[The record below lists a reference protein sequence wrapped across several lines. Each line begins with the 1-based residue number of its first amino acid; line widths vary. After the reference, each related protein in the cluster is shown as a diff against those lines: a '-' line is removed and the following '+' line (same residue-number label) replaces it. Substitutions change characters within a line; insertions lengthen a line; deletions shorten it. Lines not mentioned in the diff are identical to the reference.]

1 MRHLADHAVRAVW
14 GCLTMTYFH
23 GRESP
28 LSSALSRFTVL
39 FGMGRSGSNS
49 LWSSGKRRSGRT
61 FHRARRNKGGQ
72 AEKDPLNLKAARS
85 IQSRAGSARNVQC
98 LQRGGAW
105 KARGVIWRIP

>member
-39 FGMGRSGSNS
+39 FGMGRGGANS
-49 LWSSGKRRSGRT
+49 LWSSGMACCRRAAQHTAAAGRPI
-61 FHRARRNKGGQ
+61 RK
-72 AEKDPLNLKAARS
+72 S
-85 IQSRAGSARNVQC
+85 IKKYSV
-98 LQRGGAW
+98 
-105 KARGVIWRIP
+105 

>member
-39 FGMGRSGSNS
+39 FGMGRGGSNS
-49 LWSSGKRRSGRT
+49 LWSSGMTCRPQ
-61 FHRARRNKGGQ
+61 RN
-72 AEKDPLNLKAARS
+72 AARP
-85 IQSRAGSARNVQC
+85 IRKKQEVFGLDSRS
-98 LQRGGAW
+98 
-105 KARGVIWRIP
+105 